1 MGEHVNRETIE
12 RRCDRLLEEYEPVEF
27 HEEETTIDPEEFA
40 DLREIAEEG
49 YLGGG
54 YAWVV
59 REPEQAAELT
69 PSMPDDLDE
78 TERVLLIMGRG
89 SNRWGVAG
97 GGREAD
103 ETFEEA
109 AVREVAEET
118 GVDCEI
124 TDCFLLVHRI
134 SRPENEGN
142 DEVHLLYAFF
152 DAEYAGGHVEIQPG
166 ELNGAAWFADPRS
179 GCTHR
184 PSFDPT
190 PSGTTTTSRIPSRST
205 ASDAVYGHILRTL
218 DPFVT
223 TVSIGT

>member
-12 RRCDRLLEEYEPVEF
+12 RRRDRLLEEYEPVEF

-78 TERVLLIMGRG
+78 ARRVLMIQTRG
-89 SNRWGVAG
+89 SNRWGLAG
-97 GGREAD
+97 GGRESG

-109 AVREVAEET
+109 AVREVREET
-118 GVDCEI
+118 GIDCDI
-124 TDCFLLVHRI
+124 TDCFLLAHRI
-134 SRPENEGN
+134 MGSNGETENR
-142 DEVHLLYAFF
+142 VHLLYVFF
-152 DAEYAGGHVEIQPG
+152 DATYAGGRVEIQPG
-166 ELNGAAWFADPRS
+166 ELNGAAWFAEPPERMHPENQFRAD
-179 GCTHR
+179 
-184 PSFDPT
+184 SFWDDY
-190 PSGTTTTSRIPSRST
+190 
-205 ASDAVYGHILRTL
+205 AAE
-218 DPFVT
+218 DPFAEYRE
-223 TVSIGT
+223 